1 MFLFNVYVYENKLY
15 YPLRAGD
22 VCIFTFRWRAVPQRK
37 LHLQL
42 SSSIMASSRPASAP
56 ASWAGPRR
64 VGLPAVGH
72 FRRARVSFDSA
83 FKLSCRT
90 SAAATFSAV
99 LWQKNRPYHQPDRAA
114 LIFFRHEFWSV
125 WGGPARFCEQDS
137 GSRWTITAVAL
148 LTAARCIIFFLE
160 GVIPLLA
167 PGRNWIAVT
176 WCCACERHDLGFC
189 LFFFSWAVF
198 VYWEILVNNNK
209 VSECGGFRPSSTSGL
224 ELGRID
230 GLDDESAFE
239 RVTFTVNSDKI
250 HNKIRLFATI
260 DINRDR
266 KSENRFQ
273 LGWK

>member
-148 LTAARCIIFFLE
+148 LTAARCIIFFFFGGGDSSASSWTKLNR
-160 GVIPLLA
+160 GNVMLCMWTPRFRLLF
-167 PGRNWIAVT
+167 VFFL
-176 WCCACERHDLGFC
+176 LGSVC
-189 LFFFSWAVF
+189 L
-198 VYWEILVNNNK
+198 L
-209 VSECGGFRPSSTSGL
+209 R
-224 ELGRID
+224 
-230 GLDDESAFE
+230 
-239 RVTFTVNSDKI
+239 
-250 HNKIRLFATI
+250 
-260 DINRDR
+260 DIG
-266 KSENRFQ
+266 KQ
-273 LGWK
+273 Q